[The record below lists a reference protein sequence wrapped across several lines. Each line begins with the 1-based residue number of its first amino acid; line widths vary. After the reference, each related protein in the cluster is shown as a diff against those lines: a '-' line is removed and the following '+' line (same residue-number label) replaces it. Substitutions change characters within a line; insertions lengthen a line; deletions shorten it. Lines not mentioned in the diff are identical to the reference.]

1 VILSDLTHL
10 QKMEDLPMNWAMR
23 LAVTAVILVTLA
35 SAVQAAAIQKGPL
48 SADEARRIIDHVDRL
63 MRADSSRATTEMVV
77 TTKRW
82 TRSTRMTIWS
92 KGTDNVLIRVEEP
105 KKDAGTAT
113 LRVGN
118 NIWNYLPGID
128 RTVRVPTSM
137 MMGSWMG
144 SHFTN
149 DDLVKNS
156 RLIRD
161 YDIDVSF
168 EGARDGAQVYEF
180 SLTPKPDAPVVWGR
194 VVYLVRQADLL
205 PVWARFYAEDGALKS
220 TIAFTDAATL
230 DGHLVPTRMRIT
242 PQDKPGEFTEMR
254 YVSLDFDVEIPPK
267 LFSLGS
273 LRGSW

>member
-1 VILSDLTHL
+1 
-10 QKMEDLPMNWAMR
+10 MNWSMR
-23 LAVTAVILVTLA
+23 LAVTAVVLLTLA
-35 SAVQAAAIQKGPL
+35 SAIQAAAAQKGPQKGSL
-48 SADEARRIIDHVDRL
+48 SADEARRIVDHVDRL

-92 KGTDNVLIRVEEP
+92 EGTDNVLIRVEEP

-113 LRVGN
+113 LRTGN

-161 YDIDVSF
+161 YDIAVSF

-180 SLTPKPDAPVVWGR
+180 TLTPKPDAPVVWGR

-205 PVWARFYAEDGALKS
+205 PVWARFHAEDGALKS
-220 TIAFTDAATL
+220 TIAFTDVATL
-230 DGHLVPTRMRIT
+230 DGRLVPTRMRVT

-254 YVSLDFDVEIPPK
+254 YVSLDFDVAIPPK
-267 LFSLGS
+267 LFSLSS

>member
-1 VILSDLTHL
+1 MKWS
-10 QKMEDLPMNWAMR
+10 MR
-23 LAVTAVILVTLA
+23 LVVTAAVLLTLA
-35 SAVQAAAIQKGPL
+35 SAVHGAAVQKGPL
-48 SADEARRIIDHVDRL
+48 SADEARRIVDHVDRL

-82 TRSTRMTIWS
+82 TRAMRMTIWS
-92 KGTDNVLIRVEEP
+92 EGVDNVLIRVEQP
-105 KKDAGTAT
+105 TKDAGTAT
-113 LRVGN
+113 LRIGN

-161 YDIDVSF
+161 YEIAVSF
-168 EGARDGAQVYEF
+168 EGARDGVDVYEF
-180 SLTPKPDAPVVWGR
+180 TLTPKPDAPVVWGR
-194 VVYLVRQADLL
+194 IVYLVRQADLL
-205 PVWARFYAEDGALKS
+205 PVWARFHAEDGALKS

-230 DGHLVPTRMRIT
+230 DGRLVPTRLRIT

-254 YVSLDFDVEIPPK
+254 YVSLDFDVAIPPK
-267 LFSLGS
+267 LFSLTS

>member
-1 VILSDLTHL
+1 
-10 QKMEDLPMNWAMR
+10 
-23 LAVTAVILVTLA
+23 
-35 SAVQAAAIQKGPL
+35 
-48 SADEARRIIDHVDRL
+48 

-82 TRSTRMTIWS
+82 SRSTRMTIWS
-92 KGTDNVLIRVEEP
+92 EGTDNVLIRVEEP

-161 YDIDVSF
+161 YDIAVSF
-168 EGARDGAQVYEF
+168 EGPRDGADVYEF
-180 SLTPKPDAPVVWGR
+180 TLTPKPDAPVVWGR

-205 PVWARFYAEDGALKS
+205 PVWARFHAEDGALKS
-220 TIAFTDAATL
+220 TIAFTDVATL

-254 YVSLDFDVEIPPK
+254 YISLDFDVEIPSK
-267 LFSLGS
+267 LFSLSS
-273 LRGSW
+273 LRGS